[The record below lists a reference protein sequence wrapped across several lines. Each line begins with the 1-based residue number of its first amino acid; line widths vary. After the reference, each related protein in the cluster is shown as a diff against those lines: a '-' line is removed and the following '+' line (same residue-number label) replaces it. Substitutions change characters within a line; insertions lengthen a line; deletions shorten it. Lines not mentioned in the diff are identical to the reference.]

1 MCGTAVCC
9 VGTGIF
15 FFFKMSIYGHL
26 VLIRYTFTLP
36 GAEVYTAR
44 TIFVTPCYTWLSR
57 CPEAGSCVDSL
68 WALQSDPECSR
79 DRESR
84 NGVCVCVCVCV
95 CVLDGVCVCVCDG
108 VCGGGGG
115 EGVCGWLRVGWLGG
129 EWRGGG
135 LSRPI
140 EAASRRQHCGGSQI
154 VRSCGK
160 RRTSFAWMR
169 LP

>member
-1 MCGTAVCC
+1 MWHYSVLCG
-9 VGTGIF
+9 
-15 FFFKMSIYGHL
+15 Y
-26 VLIRYTFTLP
+26 RYTFFLNEHIYMGILFLYGTLLHCLALRYTLP
-36 GAEVYTAR
+36 GR
-44 TIFVTPCYTWLSR
+44 SLLHLVTPGSAGVLRQEVVWILFGRSR
-57 CPEAGSCVDSL
+57 VTRSAPEIVRVGT
-68 WALQSDPECSR
+68 
-79 DRESR
+79 
-84 NGVCVCVCVCV
+84 VCVCVCVCWM
-95 CVLDGVCVCVCDG
+95 VCVCVCDG

-140 EAASRRQHCGGSQI
+140 EAASRKQHCGGSQI